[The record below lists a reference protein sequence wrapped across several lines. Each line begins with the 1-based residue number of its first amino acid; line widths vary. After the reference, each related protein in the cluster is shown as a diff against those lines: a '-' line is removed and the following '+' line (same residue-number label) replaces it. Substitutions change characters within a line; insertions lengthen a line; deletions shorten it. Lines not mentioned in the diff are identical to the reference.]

1 MYRMSSNGKN
11 TSIEGD
17 GQCSVVHVK
26 NIIGDKYLYEKY
38 NVRRLTENLIANK
51 LQLSVQPL
59 NASQDKPSVEVPSMN
74 NQEEKIEDIVGVK
87 LRFINDQKSND
98 NSNGVDASKQPQY
111 DASIDER
118 LPETVTLLTTPEGGK
133 LYLVGTAHFSVESQ
147 NDVAMVIQAVQPD
160 TVVVE
165 LCISRIAVMNIS
177 EEVLYRNATDLSL
190 QNLKEILTK
199 YGVHSGLLHILL
211 YRMVAHVVKE
221 LGMAPGG
228 EFRTAFEE
236 AKKVPNCIIQLA
248 DRSINITLQRTLRV
262 LSWWEIIK
270 LMWIVARLNGSI
282 SKQDVEK
289 CKRKR
294 VIEEM
299 INFLKEKY
307 PAIERT
313 FVAERDLFLTY
324 HLQKAAC
331 VQRTAEGSKPPRVVG
346 VVGMGHIN
354 GIVANWGKV
363 KASDI
368 HAIMCVPPKPLSSKI
383 LIFMFKASL
392 FGAAIYVGYK
402 VIPLPSISVFQSLK
416 SSIEGLLM

>member
-1 MYRMSSNGKN
+1 MPVQFRHK
-11 TSIEGD
+11 
-17 GQCSVVHVK
+17 K
-26 NIIGDKYLYEKY
+26 
-38 NVRRLTENLIANK
+38 K
-51 LQLSVQPL
+51 LSKRQ
-59 NASQDKPSVEVPSMN
+59 
-74 NQEEKIEDIVGVK
+74 DIVGVK

>member
-1 MYRMSSNGKN
+1 MSSNGKN